1 MTEQEFD
8 NQSFLSGDKAQYT
21 DGNIY
26 EIAAL
31 DFQERLVG
39 LHMNISGGEPDDI
52 SWVRCENI
60 EHITC
65 LT

>member
-1 MTEQEFD
+1 MTKQEFD
-8 NQSFLSGDKAQYT
+8 LASFSPGDKAKYT

-26 EIAAL
+26 DIAAL

-39 LHMNISGGEPDDI
+39 LHMNIPGGEPDDI

-60 EHITC
+60 EHITS